1 MLNSTELKIKINCM
15 KKLGVIALFA
25 GFLMGC
31 ETEKLTQ
38 EEVREA
44 IPLEETKTI
53 LFTLASDEMKGRDSK
68 NGGYAKAAGFVE
80 DYFQHHHIQP
90 FYPAYRDSLMTD
102 SLWSYN
108 VVGSIGKYDPNKKT
122 ILIGAHLDHIGIK
135 EREGDSIYNGAN
147 DNATGSTAVLQIAR
161 FLSQKEWKQNV
172 VIALFADEEKGLKG
186 AYHLAERMKE
196 EQVDLAYMVNFEMLG
211 ITLTSGA
218 NQVYMTGYNLS
229 DMADKMNAFSPN
241 FVQFLPQAK
250 EYNLFKRSDNY
261 AFYKAFG
268 IPAQTLS
275 TFDFKNYDHYHK
287 AGDEAEKMEVENMN
301 TVIGTAAYTIAK
313 LLDEEVIIEMN
324 EKEE

>member
-1 MLNSTELKIKINCM
+1 M
-15 KKLGVIALFA
+15 KKISVIVLLASL
-25 GFLMGC
+25 LIGC
-31 ETEKLTQ
+31 KTENIRLD
-38 EEVREA
+38 EVRKA
-44 IPLEETKTI
+44 ISLEETKTI

-68 NGGYAKAAGFVE
+68 SGGYAKAAGFVE
-80 DYFQHHHIQP
+80 DYFQKHNIQP

-122 ILIGAHLDHIGIK
+122 VLIGAHLDHIGIK
-135 EREGDSIYNGAN
+135 EQEGDSIYNGAN

-161 FLSQKEWKQNV
+161 FLSQKKWKQNV
-172 VIALFADEEKGLKG
+172 VVALFADEEKGLKG
-186 AYHLAERMKE
+186 AYHLAERMKK

-211 ITLTSGA
+211 ITLTTGA

-250 EYNLFKRSDNY
+250 EYNLFRRSDNY
-261 AFYKAFG
+261 AFYEAFG
-268 IPAQTLS
+268 VPAQTLS
-275 TFDFKNYDHYHK
+275 TFDFKNYGHYHK
-287 AGDEAEKMEVENMN
+287 AGDEAEKMEVDNMN

-313 LLDEEVIIEMN
+313 LLDEEVNIEMN

>member
-1 MLNSTELKIKINCM
+1 M
-15 KKLGVIALFA
+15 KKISVTVILASLFI
-25 GFLMGC
+25 GC
-31 ETEKLTQ
+31 KTENIRLD
-38 EEVREA
+38 EVREA
-44 IPLEETKTI
+44 ISLEETKTI
-53 LFTLASDEMKGRDSK
+53 LFTLASDDMKGRDSK
-68 NGGYAKAAGFVE
+68 SGGYAKAAGFVE
-80 DYFQHHHIQP
+80 DYFQKHNIQP

-122 ILIGAHLDHIGIK
+122 VLIGAHLDHIGIK
-135 EREGDSIYNGAN
+135 EQEGDSIYNGAN

-172 VIALFADEEKGLKG
+172 VVALFADEEKGLKG
-186 AYHLAERMKE
+186 AYHLAERMKK

-211 ITLTSGA
+211 ITLTTGA

-250 EYNLFKRSDNY
+250 EYNLFRRSDNY
-261 AFYKAFG
+261 AFYEAFG
-268 IPAQTLS
+268 VPAQTLS
-275 TFDFKNYDHYHK
+275 TFDFKNYGHYHK
-287 AGDEAEKMEVENMN
+287 AGDEAEKMEVDNMN

-313 LLDEEVIIEMN
+313 LLDEEVNIEMN